1 MKNLARSGE
10 ERANADCHVK
20 NPARC
25 GEEKAKEVNFP
36 VKEQASCGLDK
47 EANVSDNRP
56 VKKQAEATSQ
66 QMCRPG
72 KQNSRDGSKNS
83 DDRSKKRTPDEVDSL
98 PLEKQVEVAFE
109 ETRVVQESK
118 SRGSDKSMSSPQTNN
133 AQYRSRSNSPFVP
146 AEKTTSYHVKEPD
159 VPTFKSN
166 TYQGSYMARSDGHN
180 DAIEERNNPL
190 VLQLLDMTSSL

>member
-56 VKKQAEATSQ
+56 VNN
-66 QMCRPG
+66 RPVLC
-72 KQNSRDGSKNS
+72 D
-83 DDRSKKRTPDEVDSL
+83 
-98 PLEKQVEVAFE
+98 
-109 ETRVVQESK
+109 
-118 SRGSDKSMSSPQTNN
+118 
-133 AQYRSRSNSPFVP
+133 
-146 AEKTTSYHVKEPD
+146 
-159 VPTFKSN
+159 
-166 TYQGSYMARSDGHN
+166 TYQGSYMARIDGHN
-180 DAIEERNNPL
+180 DAIEERNNPML
-190 VLQLLDMTSSL
+190 YNGVDDVSRKYSSSIEGLTQRC

>member
-98 PLEKQVEVAFE
+98 PPENQVEVAFK
-109 ETRVVQESK
+109 ETRVV
-118 SRGSDKSMSSPQTNN
+118 PP
-133 AQYRSRSNSPFVP
+133 SRSNSPFVP

-180 DAIEERNNPL
+180 DADRKS
-190 VLQLLDMTSSL
+190 VV